1 MKKYANLLIIFDN
14 PDIIRRNICVRQL
27 DEKGLLLLKELK
39 IPEATVSRLSV
50 YSRYLTEVEKQE
62 ITSISSGEIAEGVGG
77 TPAQVRKDLAYFGEF
92 GTRGV
97 GYNVKQLNQEIMNIL
112 GLTKRWNMILIG
124 AGNLGSALSQYRGFR
139 ERGFQIM
146 GVFDNDLNKVG
157 LKLNGLPIY
166 AVSQMAEF
174 IEKNDVA
181 IGIIAVPAEYAQD
194 IADILVETDIRGI
207 LNFAPVVL
215 TIPEEVEI
223 RNVDLTV
230 NLEVLT
236 YNIEKR

>member
-1 MKKYANLLIIFDN
+1 MKYYANLLIIFDN

-62 ITSISSGEIAEGVGG
+62 IASISSGEIAEGVGG